1 MYTIRL
7 DVKDSIFDKVMF
19 LLNNLPENAVSLK
32 VEKKTDDKNKQ
43 RSLVDFFRDSPLVGV
58 VSLEK
63 NEEQY
68 QGRIEF

>member
-19 LLNNLPENAVSLK
+19 LLNNLPKNAVSLK
-32 VEKKTDDKNKQ
+32 IEKKTDNENKQ
-43 RSLVDFFRDSPLVGV
+43 KSLTEFFRDSPLVGV
-58 VSLEK
+58 VNLEK